1 MVNIIKTV
9 FGTLKE
15 EENNMITTLNLKEP
29 LILTSSTLKK
39 RWNTNTFTKQ
49 GNLHWDFKLD
59 TCKGS
64 SRRKNGHQYP

>member
-29 LILTSSTLKK
+29 LISTSSTLK
-39 RWNTNTFTKQ
+39 NAEKQ
-49 GNLHWDFKLD
+49 MHVQNKEIYIEI
-59 TCKGS
+59 S
-64 SRRKNGHQYP
+64 S